1 MSEGPSRVWAR
12 APASSAN
19 LGPGFDVLALAWALY
34 VEVCVEPAPSLSVR
48 CSGEGS
54 GLPSDATHL
63 AARVACA
70 VAGHDRLA
78 ITVRSDIPP
87 ARGLGSSGALALAA
101 AAAAGARDPLAVAA
115 DVEGHLE
122 NVAASAAGGLVS
134 ATRAGDRILLSRHRL
149 DPALRF
155 VVAVPDRELGTG
167 TAREVLSS
175 LVDRGAATFNLGRL
189 AALLAG
195 LGDAA
200 QLEPA
205 AFDDR
210 LHQEARAVLY
220 PEAAPLIAAM
230 TAAGALG
237 ACWSGAGPSV
247 LAVTVE
253 SSREPVLAAARA
265 ELAHLGLPGTVRELE
280 PARAGLMVRTTT
292 ATRWGPEGP
301 PGLRSPG

>member
-1 MSEGPSRVWAR
+1 MSEGRRRVWAR

-34 VEVCVEPAPSLSVR
+34 VEVCVEPAASLSVR
-48 CSGEGS
+48 CTGEGS
-54 GLPSDATHL
+54 ALAAGATHL

-101 AAAAGARDPLAVAA
+101 AAAAGASDPLAVAA
-115 DVEGHLE
+115 GVEGHVE

-134 ATRAGDRILLSRHRL
+134 ATLDGGRIRVARHPL

-155 VVAVPDRELGTG
+155 LVVVPDRELETEA
-167 TAREVLSS
+167 ARAVLPPV
-175 LVDRGAATFNLGRL
+175 VDRAVATFNLGRM

-195 LGDAA
+195 LGDAS
-200 QLEPA
+200 QLDPT
-205 AFDDR
+205 AFQDR
-210 LHQEARAVLY
+210 LHQDARAGLY
-220 PEAAPLIAAM
+220 PEAAPLISAM
-230 TAAGALG
+230 TSAGALG

>member
-1 MSEGPSRVWAR
+1 VAVAQVSGGPRPGWAR

-19 LGPGFDVLALAWALY
+19 LGPGFDVLALAWSLY
-34 VEVCVEPAPSLSVR
+34 VEVGVEPASSLSVQ

-54 GLPSDATHL
+54 GLATGATHL

-101 AAAAGARDPLAVAA
+101 AAAAGASDPLAVAA
-115 DVEGHLE
+115 GVEGHAE
-122 NVAASAAGGLVS
+122 NVAAAAIGGLVS
-134 ATRAGDRILLSRHRL
+134 ATRDGTRILVARHRL

-155 VVAVPDRELGTG
+155 VVIVPDRELETG
-167 TAREVLSS
+167 TARSVLSP
-175 LVDRGAATFNLGRL
+175 VVERTAATFNLGRL

-195 LGDAA
+195 LGDAT
-200 QLEPA
+200 QLGPT

-210 LHQEARAVLY
+210 LHQEARAALY
-220 PEAAPLIAAM
+220 PEAAPLISAM
-230 TAAGALG
+230 TSAGALG

-247 LAVTVE
+247 LGVTL
-253 SSREPVLAAARA
+253 EPVRDTVVAAATDALER
-265 ELAHLGLPGTVRELE
+265 LGLPGTVRELE
-280 PARAGLMVRTTT
+280 PDRAGLVVRHSD
-292 ATRWGPEGP
+292 PEA
-301 PGLRSPG
+301 